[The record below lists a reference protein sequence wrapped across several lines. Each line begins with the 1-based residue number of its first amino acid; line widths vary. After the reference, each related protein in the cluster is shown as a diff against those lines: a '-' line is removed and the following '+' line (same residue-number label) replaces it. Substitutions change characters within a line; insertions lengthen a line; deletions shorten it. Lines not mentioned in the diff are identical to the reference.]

1 MIMKGINNGKMTN
14 IEMEEIKPFLQINT
28 RNFVKEKVKIKDKKM
43 IILELAQYLDPIVLI
58 TLLISIL
65 PTKIQLMAI

>member
-28 RNFVKEKVKIKDKKM
+28 RNFIKEKAKIKDKKM